1 MSARPTGRAETLLG
15 LAALAGA
22 AGFLVARLSPAV
34 GSKPLVEDEAVAGL
48 ISVRP
53 LGEVVDTVLTE
64 RGGSPLHFVLAHF
77 ALVADASPDA
87 LRWLSVV
94 FALATVLLTFDL
106 ARRLAGPVAGGAAAI
121 VVATSTVLGVYGSFG
136 RMYALLAAA
145 AALALDLFVIALRRR
160 TVGSALAAAAAAAL
174 LPAVHPYGA
183 ILLAA
188 EGVVAAVLW
197 RGRGIRR
204 AAPVIAVGLLGLP
217 FVVANLRL
225 AERYS
230 VGVGDG
236 ERLASPGRAWSQ
248 LTRALG
254 SFAGGHGPLVVVFVI
269 LAALG
274 LVLVARR
281 EPSLGLLAAIVFV
294 TPPILL
300 AIATTEAD
308 PALSPRHLVF
318 LLPLFVALVGV
329 AVARLGERGP
339 LFSAAALVA
348 LAVLAVVAPAG
359 GVTDPRDRPDVILGG
374 GPPETALGGD
384 PVHAPAEFVRQK
396 VQPGDVLFPYSP
408 VFLAALPQSA
418 RATSLPPVEASV
430 IRRAID
436 RVPQEPGALFVAV
449 PMDYFID
456 MRRVSDALGPGADV
470 RSYGGGFPGG
480 WLIIRLGGPFANPRA
495 VMSEAARLLE
505 TALRIAR
512 PPVGSEVE
520 YYLRSNIAGLRG
532 ALKSE

>member
-1 MSARPTGRAETLLG
+1 VSARPTGRAETALG

-22 AGFLVARLSPAV
+22 AGFLLARLAPAV
-34 GSKPLVEDEAVAGL
+34 GSKPLVEDEGVAGL
-48 ISVRP
+48 VSVRP
-53 LGEVVDTVLTE
+53 LGEVIDTVLTE

-77 ALVADASPDA
+77 ALVADTSPDA

-94 FALATVLLTFDL
+94 FALATVALTFDL
-106 ARRLAGPVAGGAAAI
+106 ARRLAGPVVGGAAAL
-121 VVATSTVLGVYGSFG
+121 VAATSTVLGVYGSFG
-136 RMYALLAAA
+136 RMYALFAAV
-145 AALALDLFVIALRRR
+145 AALALDLFVVALSRR

-188 EGVVAAVLW
+188 EALVAAFLW

-204 AAPVIAVGLLGLP
+204 AAPVIAVALLGVP

-254 SFAGGHGPLVVVFVI
+254 SFAGGHGPLVLVFVL
-269 LAALG
+269 LAAAG

-281 EPSLGLLAAIVFV
+281 EPSLALLAAIAFV

-300 AIATTEAD
+300 AVATTEAD

-318 LLPLFVALVGV
+318 LLPLWAALVGV
-329 AVARLGERGP
+329 AVARLGER
-339 LFSAAALVA
+339 SALVSGAALVA
-348 LAVLAVVAPAG
+348 LAAVAVMAPAG
-359 GVTDPRDRPDVILGG
+359 GVSDPRDRPDVILGG
-374 GPPETALGGD
+374 GPRDVALGGD
-384 PVHAPAEFVRQK
+384 PVVAPAEFVRRR
-396 VQPGDVLFPYSP
+396 VREGDVLFPYSP
-408 VFLAALPQSA
+408 LFLAALPESA
-418 RATSLPPVEASV
+418 RATTLPPVEASV

-436 RVPQEPGALFVAV
+436 RVPQEPGALFVAI
-449 PMDYFID
+449 PSDYFID
-456 MRRVSDALGPGADV
+456 MRRVLEALGHGADV
-470 RSYGGGFPGG
+470 RFYQGG
-480 WLIIRLGGPFANPRA
+480 WLVVRVGGPFANPRT
-495 VMSEAARLLE
+495 VLSEAARVLE
-505 TALRIAR
+505 TTFAAAR
-512 PPVGSEVE
+512 PPAGSELE
-520 YYLRSNIAGLRG
+520 YFLRSNIAGLRG
-532 ALKSE
+532 ALSSE

>member
-1 MSARPTGRAETLLG
+1 VSVRPTGRAETALG

-22 AGFLVARLSPAV
+22 AGFLLARLAPAV

-48 ISVRP
+48 VSVRP

-77 ALVADASPDA
+77 ALVADTSPDA

-94 FALATVLLTFDL
+94 FALATTLLTYDL

-136 RMYALLAAA
+136 RMYALFAAVA
-145 AALALDLFVIALRRR
+145 VLALDLFVVALRRQ

-188 EGVVAAVLW
+188 EGLVAAVLW
-197 RGRGIRR
+197 HGRGIRR
-204 AAPVIAVGLLGLP
+204 AAPVIAVGLLGVP

-230 VGVGDG
+230 VGVGEG
-236 ERLASPGRAWSQ
+236 ERLASPARAWSQ

-254 SFAGGHGPLVVVFVI
+254 SFAGGHGPLVVVFVL
-269 LAALG
+269 LAAAG
-274 LVLVARR
+274 LILVARR
-281 EPSLGLLAAIVFV
+281 EPSLGVLTAIVFV

-300 AIATTEAD
+300 VVATTETD

-318 LLPLFVALVGV
+318 LLPLWAALVGV
-329 AVARLGERGP
+329 AVAMLGERGV
-339 LFSAAALVA
+339 LISGAALIV
-348 LAVLAVVAPAG
+348 LAALAVVAPPG
-359 GVTDPRDRPDVILGG
+359 GVSDPRDRPNIILGG
-374 GPPETALGGD
+374 GPRDVALGGD
-384 PVHAPAEFVRQK
+384 RVVAPAEFVRRRARQ
-396 VQPGDVLFPYSP
+396 GDVLFPYSP
-408 VFLAALPQSA
+408 LFLAALPEAA
-418 RATSLPPVEASV
+418 RATTLPPVEASV

-436 RVPQEPGALFVAV
+436 RVPREPGALFVAV
-449 PMDYFID
+449 PSDYFID
-456 MRRVSDALGPGADV
+456 GRRVSKALGPGVDV
-470 RSYGGGFPGG
+470 RAYPGG
-480 WLIIRLGGPFANPRA
+480 WLVIRVGGPFSSPRT
-495 VMSEAARLLE
+495 VLSEAAHVLE
-505 TALRIAR
+505 TTLATAR
-512 PPVGSEVE
+512 PPAGTEVE
-520 YYLRSNIAGLRG
+520 YYLRSNIKGLRG
-532 ALKSE
+532 ALRSP

>member
-22 AGFLVARLSPAV
+22 AGFLLARLAPAV
-34 GSKPLVEDEAVAGL
+34 GSKPLGEDEAVAGL
-48 ISVRP
+48 VSVRP

-77 ALVADASPDA
+77 ALVADMSPDA

-94 FALATVLLTFDL
+94 FALAAVFLTYDL
-106 ARRLAGPVAGGAAAI
+106 ARRLAGPVAGGAAAM

-145 AALALDLFVIALRRR
+145 AALALDLFVIALRRLDR
-160 TVGSALAAAAAAAL
+160 RVGAGGRSGGCASAGRSSLRSDPSGRRGPGRSRSLARSWDPTCCARDRSRPPRRPVRGREPAPGRAL
-174 LPAVHPYGA
+174 LGRHRRRGA
-183 ILLAA
+183 AR
-188 EGVVAAVLW
+188 V
-197 RGRGIRR
+197 
-204 AAPVIAVGLLGLP
+204 
-217 FVVANLRL
+217 
-225 AERYS
+225 S
-230 VGVGDG
+230 
-236 ERLASPGRAWSQ
+236 GRAWSQ

-254 SFAGGHGPLVVVFVI
+254 SFAGGHGPLVVVFVL
-269 LAALG
+269 LAAVG

-281 EPSLGLLAAIVFV
+281 EPFVGLLAAIMFV

-318 LLPLFVALVGV
+318 LLPLWAALVGV

-339 LFSAAALVA
+339 VISAAALVA
-348 LAVLAVVAPAG
+348 LAVLAVAAPAG

-374 GPPETALGGD
+374 GPPKTALGGD

-396 VQPGDVLFPYSP
+396 VRPGDVLFPYSP
-408 VFLAALPQSA
+408 VFLAALPESA
-418 RATSLPPVEASV
+418 RATTLPPVESSV

-436 RVPQEPGALFVAV
+436 RVPQEPAALFLAI
-449 PMDYFID
+449 P
-456 MRRVSDALGPGADV
+456 SDHPIPAARLSELLGPRAEV
-470 RSYGGGFPGG
+470 RSFQRG
-480 WLIIRLGGPFANPRA
+480 WLVIRVGGPFADPRA
-495 VMSEAARLLE
+495 VLSEAARVLQ
-505 TALRIAR
+505 TARAVAR
-512 PPVGSEVE
+512 PPAGSEVE

-532 ALKSE
+532 ALSSP

>member
-22 AGFLVARLSPAV
+22 AGFLLARLAPAV
-34 GSKPLVEDEAVAGL
+34 GSKPLGEDEAVAGL
-48 ISVRP
+48 VSVRP

-77 ALVADASPDA
+77 ALVADMSPDA

-94 FALATVLLTFDL
+94 FALAAVFLTYDL

-145 AALALDLFVIALRRR
+145 AAFALDLFVIALRRR

-188 EGVVAAVLW
+188 EGLVAAVLW

-204 AAPVIAVGLLGLP
+204 AAPVIAVGLLGVP

-230 VGVGDG
+230 VGIGDG

-254 SFAGGHGPLVVVFVI
+254 SFAGGHGPLVVVFVL
-269 LAALG
+269 LAAVG
-274 LVLVARR
+274 LVLVARS
-281 EPSLGLLAAIVFV
+281 EPFVGLLAAIVFV

-318 LLPLFVALVGV
+318 LLPLWAALVGV

-339 LFSAAALVA
+339 VISAAALVA
-348 LAVLAVVAPAG
+348 LAVLAVAAPAG

-374 GPPETALGGD
+374 GPPKTALGGD

-396 VQPGDVLFPYSP
+396 VRPGDVLFPYSP
-408 VFLAALPQSA
+408 VFLAALPESA
-418 RATSLPPVEASV
+418 RATTLPPVESSV

-436 RVPQEPGALFVAV
+436 RVPQEPAALFLAI
-449 PMDYFID
+449 P
-456 MRRVSDALGPGADV
+456 SDHPIPAARLSELLGPRAEV
-470 RSYGGGFPGG
+470 RPFQRG
-480 WLIIRLGGPFANPRA
+480 WLIIRVGGPFADPRA
-495 VMSEAARLLE
+495 VLSEAARVLE
-505 TALRIAR
+505 TALEVAS
-512 PPVGSEVE
+512 PPAGSEVE

-532 ALKSE
+532 ALSSP

>member
-1 MSARPTGRAETLLG
+1 MSVRPTGRAETALG

-22 AGFLVARLSPAV
+22 AGFLLATLAPAV

-48 ISVRP
+48 VSVRP

-77 ALVADASPDA
+77 ALVADTSPAA

-94 FALATVLLTFDL
+94 FALAAMALTFDL
-106 ARRLAGPVAGGAAAI
+106 GRRLGGPAAGGAAAI
-121 VVATSTVLGVYGSFG
+121 VAATSTVLGIYGSFG
-136 RMYALLAAA
+136 RMYALFAAV
-145 AALALDLFVIALRRR
+145 AALALDLFVLALERR
-160 TVGSALAAAAAAAL
+160 TIASAVAAAAAAAL

-188 EGVVAAVLW
+188 EGMVAAALW
-197 RGRGIRR
+197 RGHGMRR
-204 AAPVIAVGLLGLP
+204 AAPMIAVGLLGVP

-254 SFAGGHGPLVVVFVI
+254 SFAGGHGPLVVVFVL
-269 LAALG
+269 LAVGG
-274 LVLVARR
+274 LVLVTRR
-281 EPSLGLLAAIVFV
+281 EPSLGLLAAIAFV

-318 LLPLFVALVGV
+318 LLPLFAALVGV
-329 AVARLGERGP
+329 AVARVGARTALA
-339 LFSAAALVA
+339 SAAAVVA
-348 LAVLAVVAPAG
+348 LAVLAVVAPTG
-359 GVTDPRDRPDVILGG
+359 GVSDPRDRLNIILGG
-374 GPPETALGGD
+374 GPGNQARGSEVVLF
-384 PVHAPAEFVRQK
+384 APARFVRAT

-408 VFLAALPQSA
+408 LFLAALPETA
-418 RATSLPPVEASV
+418 HATTLPPVEASV
-430 IRRAID
+430 IRRALD
-436 RVPQEPGALFVAV
+436 RVPARPGALYVAI
-449 PMDYFID
+449 PGGMD
-456 MRRVSDALGPGADV
+456 MVALEEALGPRAEV
-470 RSYGGGFPGG
+470 RNYELG
-480 WLIIRLGGPFANPRA
+480 WLIVRLEGPFSGPRDVLEETVRVLEGA
-495 VMSEAARLLE
+495 MAIARLP
-505 TALRIAR
+505 A
-512 PPVGSEVE
+512 GSELE

-532 ALKSE
+532 ALSAE

>member
-22 AGFLVARLSPAV
+22 AGFLVARLAPAV

-48 ISVRP
+48 VSVRP

-77 ALVADASPDA
+77 ALVADTSPDA

-94 FALATVLLTFDL
+94 FALAAAVTLRSTLP
-106 ARRLAGPVAGGAAAI
+106 AGSPVPIAGGAAAI
-121 VVATSTVLGVYGSFG
+121 IVATSTVLGVYGSFG

-145 AALALDLFVIALRRR
+145 AALALDLFVVALRRR
-160 TVGSALAAAAAAAL
+160 TVGAALAAAATSAL

-188 EGVVAAVLW
+188 EGLVAAVLW

-204 AAPVIAVGLLGLP
+204 AAPVIAVGLLSVP

-254 SFAGGHGPLVVVFVI
+254 SFAGGHGPLVVVFVL
-269 LAALG
+269 LAAVG

-300 AIATTEAD
+300 AVATTEAD

-318 LLPLFVALVGV
+318 LLPVWAALVGV
-329 AVARLGERGP
+329 AVGRLGERGV
-339 LFSAAALVA
+339 LVSTVA
-348 LAVLAVVAPAG
+348 LGAA
-359 GVTDPRDRPDVILGG
+359 RRPGG
-374 GPPETALGGD
+374 GSARRRRLGPARPPRRHPRRGTKGLGAGWR
-384 PVHAPAEFVRQK
+384 PRPSRLQNSSV
-396 VQPGDVLFPYSP
+396 GGCG
-408 VFLAALPQSA
+408 
-418 RATSLPPVEASV
+418 RATSCFPTRLSSSPRCQSQRG
-430 IRRAID
+430 RRRFRPSRRRSFVVQSIACQ
-436 RVPQEPGALFVAV
+436 REPGALFVAV
-449 PMDYFID
+449 PSDYPIAV
-456 MRRVSDALGPGADV
+456 RRALGGARPWCRRAGVPG
-470 RSYGGGFPGG
+470 
-480 WLIIRLGGPFANPRA
+480 RLARRTGRRA
-495 VMSEAARLLE
+495 VQPTPE
-505 TALRIAR
+505 
-512 PPVGSEVE
+512 PC
-520 YYLRSNIAGLRG
+520 
-532 ALKSE
+532 

>member
-1 MSARPTGRAETLLG
+1 VSARRTGRAETFLG

-22 AGFLVARLSPAV
+22 AGFLLVRLAPAV

-48 ISVRP
+48 VSVRP

-77 ALVADASPDA
+77 ALVADTSPDA
-87 LRWLSVV
+87 LRWLSVA
-94 FALATVLLTFDL
+94 FALATVALTFDL
-106 ARRLAGPVAGGAAAI
+106 ARRLAGSIAGGAAAI

-136 RMYALLAAA
+136 RMYALFAAV
-145 AALALDLFVIALRRR
+145 AALALDLFVVALRRR
-160 TVGSALAAAAAAAL
+160 TVGSALAAAGAAAL

-183 ILLAA
+183 ILLAV
-188 EGVVAAVLW
+188 EGVVAVAIW
-197 RGRGIRR
+197 RGRGTRR
-204 AAPVIAVGLLGLP
+204 AAPVIAVAVLGIP

-254 SFAGGHGPLVVVFVI
+254 SFAGGHGPLVVVFVL

-274 LVLVARR
+274 LILVARR
-281 EPSLGLLAAIVFV
+281 EPSLVLLTAIAFV

-300 AIATTEAD
+300 AVATTEAD

-318 LLPLFVALVGV
+318 LLPLWAALVGV
-329 AVARLGERGP
+329 AVAGDETRGA
-339 LFSAAALVA
+339 LVSAAALVA

-359 GVTDPRDRPDVILGG
+359 GVSDPRDRPDVILGG
-374 GPPETALGGD
+374 GTRDVALGGD
-384 PVHAPAEFVRQK
+384 PVHAPADFVRQK
-396 VQPGDVLFPYSP
+396 VRPRDVLFPYSP

-430 IRRAID
+430 LRRAFD
-436 RVPQEPGALFVAV
+436 RMPQEPGALFVAI
-449 PMDYFID
+449 P
-456 MRRVSDALGPGADV
+456 SDHPIPAARLSELLGPRAEV
-470 RSYGGGFPGG
+470 RSFARG
-480 WLIIRLGGPFANPRA
+480 WLVVRVGGPFADPRA
-495 VMSEAARLLE
+495 VLSEAARVLE
-505 TALRIAR
+505 TTLATAR
-512 PPVGSEVE
+512 PPTETEVE
-520 YYLRSNIAGLRG
+520 YYLRSNVAGLRG
-532 ALKSE
+532 ALSSP

>member
-22 AGFLVARLSPAV
+22 AGFLVARLAPAV

-48 ISVRP
+48 VSVRP
-53 LGEVVDTVLTE
+53 LGEVVETVLTE

-77 ALVADASPDA
+77 ALVTDTSPDA

-94 FALATVLLTFDL
+94 FALAAVALTFDL
-106 ARRLAGPVAGGAAAI
+106 ARRLAGPIAGGGAAI

-145 AALALDLFVIALRRR
+145 AALALDLFVVALRRR
-160 TVGSALAAAAAAAL
+160 TVGAALAAAATAAL

-188 EGVVAAVLW
+188 EGLVAAVLW

-204 AAPVIAVGLLGLP
+204 AAPVIAVGLLGVP

-254 SFAGGHGPLVVVFVI
+254 SFAGGHGPLVVVFVL
-269 LAALG
+269 LAAVG

-281 EPSLGLLAAIVFV
+281 EPSLGLLAAIAFV

-318 LLPLFVALVGV
+318 LLPLWAALVGV
-329 AVARLGERGP
+329 AVARLGERSP
-339 LFSAAALVA
+339 VVSAAVSPRLLPWRWWPRRAGSRIRGIAQTSSLV
-348 LAVLAVVAPAG
+348 V
-359 GVTDPRDRPDVILGG
+359 
-374 GPPETALGGD
+374 D
-384 PVHAPAEFVRQK
+384 PVMWR
-396 VQPGDVLFPYSP
+396 S
-408 VFLAALPQSA
+408 AASRSARPQSSSGRRCSRETSSFRTRRSSSPRCPSRGGRRRSRLLSRQSFVGPSIGCHENLGRSTSRY
-418 RATSLPPVEASV
+418 RATTPSPRRGSRRRLAPVPRCGPSREAGSSSGLM
-430 IRRAID
+430 D
-436 RVPQEPGALFVAV
+436 RSPT
-449 PMDYFID
+449 
-456 MRRVSDALGPGADV
+456 
-470 RSYGGGFPGG
+470 
-480 WLIIRLGGPFANPRA
+480 
-495 VMSEAARLLE
+495 LE
-505 TALRIAR
+505 QC
-512 PPVGSEVE
+512 
-520 YYLRSNIAGLRG
+520 
-532 ALKSE
+532 

>member
-1 MSARPTGRAETLLG
+1 VSARPTGRAETALG

-22 AGFLVARLSPAV
+22 AGFLLARLAPAV

-48 ISVRP
+48 VSVRP

-77 ALVADASPDA
+77 ALVADTSPDA

-94 FALATVLLTFDL
+94 FALATVFLTYDL

-121 VVATSTVLGVYGSFG
+121 VAATSTVLGVYGSFG
-136 RMYALLAAA
+136 RMYALFAAVA
-145 AALALDLFVIALRRR
+145 VLALDLFLVALRRR

-188 EGVVAAVLW
+188 EGLVAAVLW

-204 AAPVIAVGLLGLP
+204 AAPVIAVGLLGVP

-254 SFAGGHGPLVVVFVI
+254 SFAGGHGPLVLVFVL
-269 LAALG
+269 LAASG

-281 EPSLGLLAAIVFV
+281 EPSLALLTAVAFV

-300 AIATTEAD
+300 AVATTEAD

-318 LLPLFVALVGV
+318 LLPLGAALVGV
-329 AVARLGERGP
+329 AVARLGKRGAMV
-339 LFSAAALVA
+339 SAAALVF
-348 LAVLAVVAPAG
+348 LATVAVVAPAG
-359 GVTDPRDRPDVILGG
+359 GVSDPRDRPDLILGG
-374 GPPETALGGD
+374 GPGDVALGGD
-384 PVHAPAEFVRQK
+384 RVHAPAEFVRQN
-396 VQPGDVLFPYSP
+396 VRQADVLFPYSP
-408 VFLAALPQSA
+408 LFLAALPESA
-418 RATSLPPVEASV
+418 RATTLPPVEASV

-436 RVPQEPGALFVAV
+436 RVPREPGALFVAV
-449 PMDYFID
+449 PSDYFID
-456 MRRVSDALGPGADV
+456 VRRVSEALGPGVDV
-470 RSYGGGFPGG
+470 RAYPGG
-480 WLIIRLGGPFANPRA
+480 WLVVRVGGPFSNPRT
-495 VMSEAARLLE
+495 VLSEAARVLE
-505 TALRIAR
+505 TTLATAR
-512 PPVGSEVE
+512 PPAGTEVE
-520 YYLRSNIAGLRG
+520 YYLRSNIEGLRR
-532 ALKSE
+532 ALSSP

>member
-22 AGFLVARLSPAV
+22 AGFLLARLAPAV
-34 GSKPLVEDEAVAGL
+34 GSKPLGEDEAVAGL
-48 ISVRP
+48 VSVRP

-77 ALVADASPDA
+77 ALVADMSPDA

-94 FALATVLLTFDL
+94 FALAAVFLTYDL
-106 ARRLAGPVAGGAAAI
+106 ARRLAGPVAGGAAAM

-188 EGVVAAVLW
+188 EGLVAAVLW

-204 AAPVIAVGLLGLP
+204 AAPVIAVGLLGVP

-230 VGVGDG
+230 VGIGDG

-254 SFAGGHGPLVVVFVI
+254 SFAGGHGPLVVVFVL
-269 LAALG
+269 LAAVG
-274 LVLVARR
+274 LVLVARK
-281 EPSLGLLAAIVFV
+281 EPFVGLLAAIVFV

-318 LLPLFVALVGV
+318 LLPLWAALVGV
-329 AVARLGERGP
+329 TVARLGERGP
-339 LFSAAALVA
+339 VISAAALVA
-348 LAVLAVVAPAG
+348 LAVLAVAAPAG

-374 GPPETALGGD
+374 GPPKTALGGD

-396 VQPGDVLFPYSP
+396 VRPGDVLFPYSP
-408 VFLAALPQSA
+408 VFLAALPESA
-418 RATSLPPVEASV
+418 RATTLPPVESSV

-436 RVPQEPGALFVAV
+436 RVPQEPAALFLAI
-449 PMDYFID
+449 P
-456 MRRVSDALGPGADV
+456 SDHPIPAARLSELLGPGAEV
-470 RSYGGGFPGG
+470 RPFQRG
-480 WLIIRLGGPFANPRA
+480 WLIIRVGGPFADPRA
-495 VMSEAARLLE
+495 VLSEAARVLQ
-505 TALRIAR
+505 TALEVAS
-512 PPVGSEVE
+512 PPAGSEVE

-532 ALKSE
+532 ALSSP

>member
-22 AGFLVARLSPAV
+22 AGFLLARLAPAV

-48 ISVRP
+48 VSVRP

-77 ALVADASPDA
+77 ALVADMSPDA

-94 FALATVLLTFDL
+94 FALAAVFLTYDL
-106 ARRLAGPVAGGAAAI
+106 ARRLAGPVAGGAAAM

-188 EGVVAAVLW
+188 EGLVAAVLW

-204 AAPVIAVGLLGLP
+204 AAPVIAVGLLGVP

-230 VGVGDG
+230 VGIGDG

-254 SFAGGHGPLVVVFVI
+254 SFAGGHGPLVLVFVL
-269 LAALG
+269 LAAVG

-281 EPSLGLLAAIVFV
+281 EPFVGLLAAIVFV

-318 LLPLFVALVGV
+318 LLPLWAALVGV

-339 LFSAAALVA
+339 VISAAALVA
-348 LAVLAVVAPAG
+348 LAVLAVAAPAG

-374 GPPETALGGD
+374 GPPKTALGGD
-384 PVHAPAEFVRQK
+384 PVRAPAEFVRQK
-396 VQPGDVLFPYSP
+396 VRPGDVLFPYSP
-408 VFLAALPQSA
+408 VFLAALPESA
-418 RATSLPPVEASV
+418 RATTLPPVESSV

-436 RVPQEPGALFVAV
+436 RVPQEPAALFLAI
-449 PMDYFID
+449 P
-456 MRRVSDALGPGADV
+456 SDHPIPAARLSELLGPRAEV
-470 RSYGGGFPGG
+470 QPFQRG
-480 WLIIRLGGPFANPRA
+480 WLVIRVGGPFADPRA
-495 VMSEAARLLE
+495 VLSEAVRVLE
-505 TALRIAR
+505 TTRAVAR
-512 PPVGSEVE
+512 PPAGSEVE

-532 ALKSE
+532 ALSSP

>member
-1 MSARPTGRAETLLG
+1 MSARPTGRVETLLG

-22 AGFLVARLSPAV
+22 AGFLVARLAPAV

-48 ISVRP
+48 VSVRP
-53 LGEVVDTVLTE
+53 LGEVVETVLTE

-77 ALVADASPDA
+77 ALVADTSPHG

-94 FALATVLLTFDL
+94 FALAAAALSFDL
-106 ARRLAGPVAGGAAAI
+106 ARRLAGPIAGGTAAI
-121 VVATSTVLGVYGSFG
+121 IVATSTVLGVYGSFG

-145 AALALDLFVIALRRR
+145 AALAFDLFVVALRRR
-160 TVGSALAAAAAAAL
+160 TVGAALAAAATSAL

-188 EGVVAAVLW
+188 EGLVAAVLW

-204 AAPVIAVGLLGLP
+204 AAPVIAVGLLSVP

-254 SFAGGHGPLVVVFVI
+254 SFAGGHGPLVVVFVL
-269 LAALG
+269 LAAVG

-300 AIATTEAD
+300 AVATTEAD

-318 LLPLFVALVGV
+318 LLPVWAALVGV
-329 AVARLGERGP
+329 AVGRLGERGV
-339 LFSAAALVA
+339 LVSTVA
-348 LAVLAVVAPAG
+348 LGAVAALAVVAPAG
-359 GVTDPRDRPDVILGG
+359 GVSDPRDRPDVILGG
-374 GPPETALGGD
+374 GPRDLALGGD
-384 PVHAPAEFVRQK
+384 RVVAPAEFVRRRVRQ
-396 VQPGDVLFPYSP
+396 GDVLFPYSP
-408 VFLAALPQSA
+408 LFLAALPESA
-418 RATSLPPVEASV
+418 RATTLPPVEASV

-436 RVPQEPGALFVAV
+436 RVQREPGALFVAV
-449 PMDYFID
+449 PSDYFID
-456 MRRVSDALGPGADV
+456 MRRVSEALGPGVDV
-470 RSYGGGFPGG
+470 RAYPGR
-480 WLIIRLGGPFANPRA
+480 WLVVRVGGPFSDPRT
-495 VMSEAARLLE
+495 VLNEAARVLE
-505 TALRIAR
+505 TTLATAR
-512 PPVGSEVE
+512 PPVGTEVE
-520 YYLRSNIAGLRG
+520 YYLRSNIEGLRG
-532 ALKSE
+532 ALSSP

>member
-1 MSARPTGRAETLLG
+1 MSVRPTGRAETALG

-22 AGFLVARLSPAV
+22 AGFLLARLAPAV

-48 ISVRP
+48 VSVRP
-53 LGEVVDTVLTE
+53 LGEVVDTVITE

-77 ALVADASPDA
+77 ALVADTSPGA

-94 FALATVLLTFDL
+94 FALATVLLTYDL

-121 VVATSTVLGVYGSFG
+121 IAATSTVLGVYGSFG
-136 RMYALLAAA
+136 RMYALLGAV
-145 AALALDLFVIALRRR
+145 AALALDLFVVALRRQ
-160 TVGSALAAAAAAAL
+160 TVGSALSAAAAAAL

-188 EGVVAAVLW
+188 EGLVAAVLW

-204 AAPVIAVGLLGLP
+204 AAPVIAVGLLGVP

-230 VGVGDG
+230 VGVGGG

-248 LTRALG
+248 ITRALG
-254 SFAGGHGPLVVVFVI
+254 SFAGGHGPLVVVFV
-269 LAALG
+269 LLGAAG

-318 LLPLFVALVGV
+318 LLPLWAALVGA
-329 AVARLGERGP
+329 AVGRLGERGF
-339 LFSAAALVA
+339 LVSTAALVVVA
-348 LAVLAVVAPAG
+348 ALAVVAPAG
-359 GVTDPRDRPDVILGG
+359 GVSDPRDRLDVILGG
-374 GPPETALGGD
+374 GSRDLALGGD
-384 PVHAPAEFVRQK
+384 RVVAPAEFVRRNVRQ
-396 VQPGDVLFPYSP
+396 GDVLFPYSP
-408 VFLAALPQSA
+408 LFLAALPESA
-418 RATSLPPVEASV
+418 RATTLPPVEASV

-436 RVPQEPGALFVAV
+436 RVPQEPGALFVAI
-449 PMDYFID
+449 PSDYFID
-456 MRRVSDALGPGADV
+456 KRRVSEALGPGVDV
-470 RSYGGGFPGG
+470 QTYQGG
-480 WLIIRLGGPFANPRA
+480 WLVVRVGGPFSRSPN
-495 VMSEAARLLE
+495 VLEEAARVLE
-505 TALRIAR
+505 TILATAR
-512 PPVGSEVE
+512 PPVGTEVE
-520 YYLRSNIAGLRG
+520 YYLRSNIEGLRG
-532 ALKSE
+532 ALSSP

>member
-15 LAALAGA
+15 LAALAGG
-22 AGFLVARLSPAV
+22 AGFLVARLAPAV

-48 ISVRP
+48 VSVRP
-53 LGEVVDTVLTE
+53 LGEVVETVLTE

-77 ALVADASPDA
+77 ALVADTSPDG

-94 FALATVLLTFDL
+94 FALAAVALSFDL
-106 ARRLAGPVAGGAAAI
+106 ARRLAGPIAGGTAAI

-145 AALALDLFVIALRRR
+145 AALALDLFVVALRRR
-160 TVGSALAAAAAAAL
+160 TVGAALAAAATAAL
-174 LPAVHPYGA
+174 LPAIHPYGA

-188 EGVVAAVLW
+188 EGLVAAVLW

-204 AAPVIAVGLLGLP
+204 AAPVIAVGLLGVP

-236 ERLASPGRAWSQ
+236 ERLASPGRAWGQ

-254 SFAGGHGPLVVVFVI
+254 SFAGGHGPLVVVFVL
-269 LAALG
+269 LAAAG
-274 LVLVARR
+274 LVLVASR
-281 EPSLGLLAAIVFV
+281 EPSLGFLAAIVFV

-300 AIATTEAD
+300 AVATTEAD

-318 LLPLFVALVGV
+318 LLPLWAALVGV

-339 LFSAAALVA
+339 VVSAAALVA
-348 LAVLAVVAPAG
+348 LAALAVVAPAG
-359 GVTDPRDRPDVILGG
+359 GVTDPRDRQNVILGG
-374 GPPETALGGD
+374 GPRDVAFGGE
-384 PVHAPAEFVRQK
+384 PVRAPAEFTRQK
-396 VQPGDVLFPYSP
+396 VRPGDVLFPYSP
-408 VFLAALPQSA
+408 VFLAALPESA
-418 RATSLPPVEASV
+418 RATTLPPVEPSV

-436 RVPQEPGALFVAV
+436 RVPRESGALYVAV
-449 PMDYFID
+449 P
-456 MRRVSDALGPGADV
+456 SDHPIPAARLSEALGPRAEV
-470 RSYGGGFPGG
+470 RSFQGG
-480 WLIIRLGGPFANPRA
+480 WLVVRLDGPFANPRA
-495 VMSEAARLLE
+495 VLNEAARMLE
-505 TALRIAR
+505 TTLRIAR

-532 ALKSE
+532 ALSSP